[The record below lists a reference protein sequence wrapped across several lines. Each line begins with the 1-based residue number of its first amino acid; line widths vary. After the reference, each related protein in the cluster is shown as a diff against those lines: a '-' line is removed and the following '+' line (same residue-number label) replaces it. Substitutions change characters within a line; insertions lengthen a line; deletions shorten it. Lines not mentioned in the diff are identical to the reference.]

1 MPFCYE
7 GPHILSV
14 IVANASSDSLPHD
27 VERNAFFCGRNR
39 CVITSKRGITRLI
52 DQERAAD
59 HRDGYYESCWPI
71 DHLDLHQ
78 CCWRPE
84 IAPAATILPATPLH
98 LAPRRLKRPKGS
110 EQRNHSPH

>member
-27 VERNAFFCGRNR
+27 VERKAIFCDRNR
-39 CVITSKRGITRLI
+39 CVIATKRCITRLI
-52 DQERAAD
+52 DQDCAAN

-71 DHLDLHQ
+71 DHRDLLQ
-78 CCWRPE
+78 F
-84 IAPAATILPATPLH
+84 
-98 LAPRRLKRPKGS
+98 S
-110 EQRNHSPH
+110 